1 MFMEWKQLNIWVY
14 TEAIDPGIVHRES
27 FLTTYMPEQLHVGDY
42 LKYTD
47 PSRELSGLTVVAVDE
62 KGLTLRVGKDREV
75 CLLPGDNKELATG
88 ARDYSY
94 FYLHAALEPM
104 EE

>member
-1 MFMEWKQLNIWVY
+1 MEWKQLSIWVY
-14 TEAIDPGIVHRES
+14 IEAVDPGIVHRES
-27 FLTTYMPEQLHVGDY
+27 FLTAYKPEQLHEGDY

-47 PSRELSGLTVVAVDE
+47 PSRGLSGLTVVAMDE

-75 CLLPGDNKELATG
+75 RLQPGDNKELATG

-94 FYLHAALEPM
+94 FYLHAALEPI